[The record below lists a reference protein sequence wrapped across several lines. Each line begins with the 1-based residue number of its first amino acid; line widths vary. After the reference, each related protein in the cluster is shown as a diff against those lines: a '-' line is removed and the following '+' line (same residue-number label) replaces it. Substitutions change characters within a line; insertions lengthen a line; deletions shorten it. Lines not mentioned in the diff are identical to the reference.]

1 MSEIKV
7 FTKVGENTYGMDNVT
22 GDKYLR
28 NISSPLH
35 TSNVQVGAKD
45 EHGNISTYNE
55 LLEIEPE
62 WQPPKI
68 DWMPDDYF
76 NYFDYNRIK
85 NNIFFLNR
93 FMRFLFLPFEIEDM
107 GENKDDESMI
117 YAREFNAIEDN
128 LQIINQK
135 TYRFEIEEKKIWHPN
150 RATPTYKDFNRIES
164 ICLMLYKQAKVDY
177 DAMQSLAFT
186 LGGEKGIK
194 V

>member
-1 MSEIKV
+1 MSEVKV
-7 FTKVGENTYGMDNVT
+7 FAKVGENTYEMNDVMNGNYSRKV
-22 GDKYLR
+22 
-28 NISSPLH
+28 SSPLQ
-35 TSNVQVGAKD
+35 TSNVEVFAEDQY
-45 EHGNISTYNE
+45 GNISTKDE
-55 LLEIEPE
+55 LLEIDPE

-76 NYFDYNRIK
+76 GYLDYNRIK

-93 FMRFLFLPFEIEDM
+93 FMRFLFLLFEIEDM
-107 GENKDDESMI
+107 GEDKDYESMI
-117 YAREFNAIEDN
+117 YAREFNVIENN

-135 TYRFEIEEKKIWHPN
+135 TYRFEIGEKKVWHPN
-150 RATPTYKDFNRIES
+150 RATPTYKDFNRIEN
-164 ICLMLYKQAKVDY
+164 ICLKLYKQAKVDY